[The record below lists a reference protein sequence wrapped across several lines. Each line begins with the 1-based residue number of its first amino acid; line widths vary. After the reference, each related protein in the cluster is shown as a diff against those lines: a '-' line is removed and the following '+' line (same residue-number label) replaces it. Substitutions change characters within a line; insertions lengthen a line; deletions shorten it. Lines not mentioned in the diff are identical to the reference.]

1 MKTCYKINISKSINQ
16 LQNYIFFNQST
27 LEITYC
33 ERIDKQ
39 AVECSTLGTHFL
51 VVFAKYLTL
60 LTNLK
65 VVITQ
70 SSCSLHVVCSF
81 LFLVLLCLR
90 VLVLILIFSY
100 VFLELVKH
108 LNVNKEKY
116 GTLWKLNLNLLLAGI
131 SHLNMCLKNCVTI
144 STICRFDMTK
154 WMTQVIYTT

>member
-1 MKTCYKINISKSINQ
+1 MKPNKHCLKTCYKINISKSINQ
-16 LQNYIFFNQST
+16 LQKYIFFNQST

-51 VVFAKYLTL
+51 VVFANYLTL

-81 LFLVLLCLR
+81 LFFGF
-90 VLVLILIFSY
+90 IMF
-100 VFLELVKH
+100 
-108 LNVNKEKY
+108 
-116 GTLWKLNLNLLLAGI
+116 AGI
-131 SHLNMCLKNCVTI
+131 SSHINFLI
-144 STICRFDMTK
+144 RFSRIGQTFK
-154 WMTQVIYTT
+154 CQQGKVWHFVKIES

>member
-1 MKTCYKINISKSINQ
+1 MYGKIINILLIYVFICNFSHRYANMKPNKHCLKTCYKINISKSINQ
-16 LQNYIFFNQST
+16 LQKYIFFNQST

-51 VVFAKYLTL
+51 VVFANYLTL

-81 LFLVLLCLR
+81 LF
-90 VLVLILIFSY
+90 FWFYY
-100 VFLELVKH
+100 VCG
-108 LNVNKEKY
+108 Y
-116 GTLWKLNLNLLLAGI
+116 
-131 SHLNMCLKNCVTI
+131 
-144 STICRFDMTK
+144 
-154 WMTQVIYTT
+154 